1 MNRRSCQAVMPL
13 APGTLSAIIRT
24 SPLGE
29 REIIGTNDRSADSAY
44 RRDFS
49 ARDVDGTDLA
59 AEGLRNVEAAVGS
72 DAHPVGAE
80 QSTWR
85 GEAAGGPSLG
95 GANGRFGAE
104 AVRLSCHN
112 AAILPM
118 CIQLRRSSAPS

>member
-29 REIIGTNDRSADSAY
+29 REIIGANDRSADSAY

-80 QSTWR
+80 
-85 GEAAGGPSLG
+85 
-95 GANGRFGAE
+95 
-104 AVRLSCHN
+104 
-112 AAILPM
+112 
-118 CIQLRRSSAPS
+118 LRRKAAQTFCYLCISGPPNAKRTRASPAPRQRLDPIWSRRCRV